1 VPAAQFSSQ
10 FSASARQV
18 RSSAVAARSSLVSFE
33 DSASA
38 AWFSSLPVFVF
49 AAEGPLR
56 SGLASHSSC
65 LYHQPGACEC
75 RSSDVLL
82 PPGKSGSCA
91 GLFCTECLHVIAG
104 VVFELLDQKV

>member
-1 VPAAQFSSQ
+1 VLAAQFSSQ

-38 AWFSSLPVFVF
+38 PWFSSLPVFVF

-65 LYHQPGACEC
+65 LYHQPGACL
-75 RSSDVLL
+75 SVVLL
-82 PPGKSGSCA
+82 MC
-91 GLFCTECLHVIAG
+91 FCHLANLVLVLVCFVLNACM
-104 VVFELLDQKV
+104 